1 MSRFGMRQRRRAI
14 AKDPE
19 SSKAESDRWR
29 DVIEAMQKKTMAPR
43 RLPKATPDKP
53 KADRK
58 SRETN
63 AH

>member
-1 MSRFGMRQRRRAI
+1 M
-14 AKDPE
+14 AKESE
-19 SSKAESDRWR
+19 SSKAESDHWR

-43 RLPKATPDKP
+43 RLPKEAPDKP

-63 AH
+63 AL